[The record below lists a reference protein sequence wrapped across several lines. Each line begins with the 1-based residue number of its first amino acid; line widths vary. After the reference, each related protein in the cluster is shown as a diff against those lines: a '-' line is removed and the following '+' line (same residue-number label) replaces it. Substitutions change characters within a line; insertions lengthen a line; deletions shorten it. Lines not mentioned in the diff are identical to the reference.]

1 MHSTMR
7 DAATRSVLA
16 RAFRILGAYTPA
28 DRELTLAEMT
38 RRTGIPKPT
47 VHRLAGELLALGLPH
62 RPQDLWHY
70 DGRAHLGNTA
80 CCLLYMEVP
89 MAIRPHDVTDL

>member
-1 MHSTMR
+1 LH
-7 DAATRSVLA
+7 
-16 RAFRILGAYTPA
+16 LGAYTPA

-62 RPQDLWHY
+62 RPQDL
-70 DGRAHLGNTA
+70 
-80 CCLLYMEVP
+80 
-89 MAIRPHDVTDL
+89 